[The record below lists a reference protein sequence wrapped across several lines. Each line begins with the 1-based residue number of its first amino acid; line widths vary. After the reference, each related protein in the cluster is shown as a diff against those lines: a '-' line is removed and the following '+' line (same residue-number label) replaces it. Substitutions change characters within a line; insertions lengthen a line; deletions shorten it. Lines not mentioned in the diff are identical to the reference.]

1 VERVNVFTAE
11 SLEGRVDVGQALGS
25 KATLMFIYDPA
36 PDQSQ
41 SLYHYEYDEEWLL
54 VVEGTVVVRAPD
66 GEHTLVRGD
75 LVRFPP
81 GPAGAH
87 KLMNEPQRLAGEDD
101 DVLELARSRRLRL
114 SGQRQG
120 RDIPRPR
127 ERAVLRTRQRSAMV
141 ARRGGLGQNG
151 LT

>member
-66 GEHTLVRGD
+66 GEHTWC
-75 LVRFPP
+75 
-81 GPAGAH
+81 AATSC
-87 KLMNEPQRLAGEDD
+87 A
-101 DVLELARSRRLRL
+101 SRR
-114 SGQRQG
+114 
-120 RDIPRPR
+120 
-127 ERAVLRTRQRSAMV
+127 VLPVPTS
-141 ARRGGLGQNG
+141 
-151 LT
+151 